1 LNRQNLSQTGWASSL
16 VGFVGLG
23 NMGLP
28 MAQRLIDAGH
38 TLAVCDIRPSVLV
51 PLVQQGARVM
61 ATPSEVADSCSVVVM
76 CLLTSESIADAM
88 LGPDGVAQGAAVKI
102 VVNLSTIGKQEVE
115 RLALAFEK
123 RGIGLVD
130 CPVSGGPPGA
140 RAGTLSVMVSG
151 SPEQVHAVR
160 GIVDSWGVT
169 TLVGDRPGMAQVL
182 KLTNNIL
189 SAVALAATAEAFV
202 MGGKAGVDLDLMTS
216 AINAG
221 SGRNSMTLD
230 KIPGSVL
237 DRSFA
242 YGGPISTL
250 MKDIELAIEQG
261 QSLGVPM
268 RVCEMAREVFR
279 DAVRAGM
286 SDKDVTEIVRFIEQ
300 GAGFELPRGSGH

>member
-1 LNRQNLSQTGWASSL
+1 M
-16 VGFVGLG
+16 GF
-23 NMGLP
+23 P
-28 MAQRLIDAGH
+28 MAQRLLDEGH
-38 TLAVCDIRPSVLV
+38 RLDVCDIRTSSLS
-51 PLVQQGARVM
+51 PLVKRGARAT
-61 ATPSEVADSCSVVVM
+61 ATPRVVANSCEVVVM
-76 CLLTSESIADAM
+76 CLLTPESIADAM
-88 LGPDGVAQGAAVKI
+88 LGPNGVAQGTAVKVI
-102 VVNLSTIGKQEVE
+102 VNTSTIGKLEVE
-115 RLALAFEK
+115 RLALALAE

-130 CPVSGGPPGA
+130 SPVSGGPPGA

-151 SPEQVHAVR
+151 HPDHVAAVS
-160 GIVDSWGVT
+160 GIVGSWGVT
-169 TLVGDRPGMAQVL
+169 TLVGDRPGMAQML

-189 SAVALAATAEAFV
+189 SAVALVATAEAFV
-202 MGGKAGVDLDLMTS
+202 MGGKGGLNLDVMTS

-237 DRSFA
+237 DRSFS

-286 SDKDVTEIVRFIEQ
+286 NDSDVTEIVRFIEKGSDFQ
-300 GAGFELPRGSGH
+300 LPRTR

>member
-1 LNRQNLSQTGWASSL
+1 MNGQSIPPRDLPSL
-16 VGFVGLG
+16 RVGFIGLG
-23 NMGLP
+23 NMGFP
-28 MAQRLIDAGH
+28 MAERLLDAGH
-38 TLAVCDIRPSVLV
+38 CLDVCDIRSFVLA
-51 PLVQQGARVM
+51 PLVQRGALTR
-61 ATPSEVADSCSVVVM
+61 ATPRAVADSCRVVVM

-88 LGPDGVAQGAAVKI
+88 LGPEGVVMGSEVKI
-102 VVNLSTIGKQEVE
+102 VINTSTIGKLEVE
-115 RLALAFEK
+115 RLAQTLAQ

-151 SPEQVHAVR
+151 EPEHVAAVR
-160 GIVDSWGVT
+160 GIVDAWGVI

-202 MGGKAGVDLDLMTS
+202 MGGKGGLNLEVMTS
-216 AINAG
+216 AINEG

-230 KIPGSVL
+230 KIPGCVL
-237 DRSFA
+237 DRSFD
-242 YGGPISTL
+242 YGGPIRTL

-261 QSLGVPM
+261 QALGVPM

-279 DAVRAGM
+279 DTVRAGM

-300 GAGFELPRGSGH
+300 KAGFELPRTR

>member
-1 LNRQNLSQTGWASSL
+1 MSGQSNPSTDLPSSP
-16 VGFVGLG
+16 VGFIGLG
-23 NMGLP
+23 NMGFP
-28 MAQRLIDAGH
+28 MAERLLDAGH
-38 TLAVCDIRPSVLV
+38 GLDVCDVRLSVLA
-51 PLVQQGARVM
+51 PLLQRGARAM
-61 ATPSEVADSCSVVVM
+61 ATPRAVADSCRVVVM

-88 LGPDGVAQGAAVKI
+88 LGTDGVVMGTAVKI
-102 VVNLSTIGKQEVE
+102 VINTSTIGKLQVE
-115 RLALAFEK
+115 RLAQALSQ

-151 SPEQVHAVR
+151 SPEQVAEVR
-160 GIVDSWGVT
+160 GIVDGWGLI
-169 TLVGDRPGMAQVL
+169 TLAGDQPGMAQVL

-202 MGGKAGVDLDLMTS
+202 MGGKGGLNLDVMTT

-237 DRSFA
+237 DRSFS
-242 YGGPISTL
+242 YGGPIRTL

-261 QSLGVPM
+261 RALGVPM
-268 RVCEMAREVFR
+268 RVCEMAREVFT

-286 SDKDVTEIVRFIEQ
+286 SDKDVTEIVRFIER
-300 GAGFELPRGSGH
+300 GAGFELPRTR

>member
-1 LNRQNLSQTGWASSL
+1 
-16 VGFVGLG
+16 VGFIGLG
-23 NMGLP
+23 NMGFP
-28 MAQRLIDAGH
+28 MAQRLLDEGH
-38 TLAVCDIRPSVLV
+38 RLDVCDIRTSSLS
-51 PLVQQGARVM
+51 PLVKRGARAT
-61 ATPSEVADSCSVVVM
+61 ATPRVVANSCEVVVM
-76 CLLTSESIADAM
+76 CLLTPESIADAM
-88 LGPDGVAQGAAVKI
+88 LGPNGVAQGTAVKVI
-102 VVNLSTIGKQEVE
+102 VNTSTIGKLEVE
-115 RLALAFEK
+115 RLALALAE

-130 CPVSGGPPGA
+130 SPVSGGPPGA

-151 SPEQVHAVR
+151 HPDHVAAVS
-160 GIVDSWGVT
+160 GIVGSWGVT
-169 TLVGDRPGMAQVL
+169 TLVGDRPGMAQML

-189 SAVALAATAEAFV
+189 SAVALVATAEAFV
-202 MGGKAGVDLDLMTS
+202 MGGKGGLNLDVMTS

-237 DRSFA
+237 DRSFS

-286 SDKDVTEIVRFIEQ
+286 NDSDVTEIVRFIEKGSDFQ
-300 GAGFELPRGSGH
+300 LPRTR

>member
-1 LNRQNLSQTGWASSL
+1 MHPSL
-16 VGFVGLG
+16 PVGFVGVG
-23 NMGLP
+23 NMGFP
-28 MAQRLIDAGH
+28 MAQRLLDAGH
-38 TLAVCDIRPSVLV
+38 TLQVCDVRPDVLA
-51 PLVQQGARVM
+51 PLVQRGAR
-61 ATPSEVADSCSVVVM
+61 AVASPRAAADACGVVVM
-76 CLLTSESIADAM
+76 CLLTPESIDDAM
-88 LGPDGVAQGAAVKI
+88 LGPEGVIQGQAVRI
-102 VVNLSTIGKQEVE
+102 VVNTSTIGQPAAE
-115 RLALAFEK
+115 RLASALAQ

-130 CPVSGGPPGA
+130 CPISGGPPGA

-151 SPEQVHAVR
+151 PPDQVAAVR
-160 GIVDSWGVT
+160 AIVDCWGVT

-202 MGGKAGVDLDLMTS
+202 MGGKGGVDLEVMT
-216 AINAG
+216 AAVNAG

-242 YGGPISTL
+242 YGGPIRTL

-261 QSLGVPM
+261 QALGVPM

-286 SDKDVTEIVRFIEQ
+286 SDRDVTEIVRFVEQ
-300 GAGFELPRGSGH
+300 RAGFELPRTR

>member
-1 LNRQNLSQTGWASSL
+1 MSHQIMLGSDQTSSPI
-16 VGFVGLG
+16 GFVGLG
-23 NMGLP
+23 NMGFP
-28 MAQRLIDAGH
+28 MAQRLIDAGYA
-38 TLAVCDIRPSVLV
+38 LNVCDIRPSVLV
-51 PLVQQGARVM
+51 PLVKKGARAI
-61 ATPSEVADSCSVVVM
+61 ATPRAVADGCVVVVM
-76 CLLTSESIADAM
+76 CLLTLESMTDAI
-88 LGPDGVAQGAAVKI
+88 LGPDGLVQGEAVKI
-102 VVNLSTIGKQEVE
+102 VINTSTIGKIEAE
-115 RLALAFEK
+115 RLAHALAQH
-123 RGIGLVD
+123 GIGLVD

-151 SPEQVHAVR
+151 ERANVAMVR
-160 GIVDSWGVT
+160 SIVDEWGVT
-169 TLVGDRPGMAQVL
+169 TLAGDQPGMAQVL

-202 MGGKAGVDLDLMTS
+202 MGGKGGLNLDVMTA

-242 YGGPISTL
+242 YGGPIRTL
-250 MKDIELAIEQG
+250 MKDIDLAIEQG
-261 QSLGVPM
+261 HALGVPM
-268 RVCEMAREVFR
+268 RVCEMAREVFS

-300 GAGFELPRGSGH
+300 GAGFELPRTR